1 MYIKDHLNT
10 SSRRR
15 FLQKIGGLALLP
27 WVNVD
32 LLYASGISVLGQNA
46 LKVLSCNIRVDL
58 PEDEKKGHGWKQ
70 RRQACIQIVKSQR
83 ADIIGFQ
90 EVLRSQF
97 LDLKAGLPGY
107 YALGFDGP
115 EMDRHKEGYNGI
127 AKNPIFFSKK
137 RFELLNAGG
146 YWLSET
152 PLMAGSMSWGSAR
165 ARNVSWVRL
174 LDKRSGKEFRL
185 LNLHLD
191 HVKEEAKLEQVRMIM
206 EESKQY
212 QSDFVQILTG
222 DFNAGPA
229 SLVTRLVKE
238 YGWTDSFDVNK
249 TIGKIEGT
257 THAFQPN
264 DLERAKKA
272 NKIDYIFIKG
282 PIKTVS
288 SRIIKDNIKGIYP
301 SDHYFL
307 EGILQF

>member
-1 MYIKDHLNT
+1 MHIKDYRNT

-27 WVNVD
+27 LVNVD
-32 LLYASGISVLGQNA
+32 LLYASGLSAQGQNT

-58 PEDEKKGHGWKQ
+58 PEDEKNGHGWKQ
-70 RRQACIQIVKSQR
+70 RRQACIQIVKNQN

-90 EVLRSQF
+90 EVLKGQF
-97 LDLKAGLPGY
+97 LDLKEGLSSY

-115 EMDRHKEGYNGI
+115 EMDQHKEGYHGI

-152 PLMAGSMSWGSAR
+152 PLLGGSMSWGSAR
-165 ARNVSWVRL
+165 ARNLSWVRL
-174 LDKRSGKEFRL
+174 LDKKSGKEFRL

-191 HVKEEAKLEQVRMIM
+191 HVKEEAKLEQVRMVM
-206 EESKQY
+206 EECKQY
-212 QSDFVQILTG
+212 HSDFVQILTG
-222 DFNAGPA
+222 DFNAAPA
-229 SLVTRLVKE
+229 SPVINLVKE

-249 TIGKIEGT
+249 TVGKIEGT
-257 THAFQPN
+257 THAFKPN
-264 DLERAKKA
+264 DPERAKKA
-272 NKIDYIFIKG
+272 SKIDYIFIKG
-282 PIKTVS
+282 PVKALA
-288 SRIIKDNIKGIYP
+288 SRIIKDNISGIYP

-307 EGILQF
+307 EGIVQL